1 MSRFISS
8 LKKVIQVVRPWNVA
22 GVLAAQ
28 GMTIYNLSLEPK
40 TQNLIWFLIASAITV
55 IAGHI
60 IRDIKDYESDQINEP
75 EKLWIGK
82 RLSLEEARYL
92 YWTLF
97 FLASVSAFMISVE
110 AYFLFTVIQ
119 LLQFV
124 NAVVLKQL
132 PIVGNFLM
140 SGVVVYAILIV
151 PETFD
156 APISDYPWPVVYI
169 GYYILFL
176 IELVS
181 DIRSVKGDTINKRL
195 SIPVLLGK
203 DTSLSILWV
212 LILLPTLLFVGGFI
226 YFTSIYWQQ
235 IFVVQEEAT
244 VIADGLILS
253 LVVLPISYLS
263 VVTYRARIGKHSLYR
278 LQNELKFLLV
288 LGMLY
293 WGIGLFSAN
302 HESTEQAPTTDFG
315 LQITPTPVALS

>member
-8 LKKVIQVVRPWNVA
+8 MKKVIQVVRPWNVA

-28 GMTIYNLSLEPK
+28 GMTIYTLSLEPK
-40 TQNLIWFLIASAITV
+40 TQDLIWFLIASAITV
-55 IAGHI
+55 VAGHI

-97 FLASVSAFMISVE
+97 FLASVAAFMISVE
-110 AYFLFTVIQ
+110 AYFLYTVVQ

-151 PETFD
+151 PEIFD
-156 APISDYPWPVVYI
+156 APLSDYPWPVVYI

-181 DIRSVKGDTINKRL
+181 DIRSVKGDTINRRL

-203 DTSLSILWV
+203 DTSLSMLWV

-226 YFTSIYWQQ
+226 YFVSVYWRSMF
-235 IFVVQEEAT
+235 IVMEEET
-244 VIADGLILS
+244 IIAVSLMLS
-253 LVVLPISYLS
+253 MVVLPISYLS
-263 VVTYRARIGKHSLYR
+263 YVTYRARIGKHSLYR
-278 LQNELKFLLV
+278 LQNELKFLLA

-302 HESTEQAPTTDFG
+302 HESIEQAPTSDLG
-315 LQITPTPVALS
+315 LQISAPPITLS